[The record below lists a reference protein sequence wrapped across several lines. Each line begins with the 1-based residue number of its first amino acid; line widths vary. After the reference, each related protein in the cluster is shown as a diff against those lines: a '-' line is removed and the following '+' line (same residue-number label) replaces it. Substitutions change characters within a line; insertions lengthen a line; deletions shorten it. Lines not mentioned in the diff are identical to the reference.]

1 MDYKN
6 ELVKELIHKFKYQ
19 GLKSTQLIFENILSQ
34 SLANHKE
41 YFKNQNYI
49 IIPVP
54 LHKLKERT
62 RGFNQSVIISNII
75 SKILNI
81 RSHNNIIIRF
91 RNNPP
96 QANQEDIL
104 KRQQNAQNIFKI
116 NENLKEM
123 IKNKNIILVDDVFTT
138 GSTLNECAKILKQN
152 NANIIIGIC
161 LAR

>member
-19 GLKSTQLIFENILSQ
+19 GLKSIQKIFEDVLNK
-34 SLANHKE
+34 SLENYKD
-41 YFKNQNYI
+41 YFKNNDYI

-54 LHKLKERT
+54 LHKLKERS
-62 RGFNQSVIISNII
+62 RGFNQSAIISNII

-81 RSHNNIIIRF
+81 KSYDNILIRF
-91 RNNPP
+91 INNPP
-96 QANQEDIL
+96 QANQEDIQ

-116 NENLKEM
+116 NENLKETV
-123 IKNKNIILVDDVFTT
+123 KNKNIILVDDVFTT
-138 GSTLNECAKILKQN
+138 GSTLNECTKILKQN
-152 NANIIIGIC
+152 NANIIISIC